1 MTMIVTDIRGQALS
15 GASQDN
21 ALVYSD
27 AVRLFSIYAGDPV
40 SAADRMIEAQ
50 PGFVMAHALKAWL
63 YLLGTAPAAIPV
75 ARAAIQ
81 AAEAVP
87 ATSRERGHLAA
98 LAHLA
103 DGRWHEASRVIED
116 VAIEHPHDLLA
127 LIAGHQL
134 DYFTGN
140 GRLLKDR
147 IARAL
152 PNWSGDMPGRHALLA
167 MHAFGLEE
175 NGLYDQAERQGRAA
189 LAIEAS
195 DGWARHAVAHVLE
208 MQGRHDEGIAF
219 MREDLPSWTT
229 DSFLA
234 VHNWWHLA
242 LYHLEL
248 GQIDEVLALVD
259 GPIMGV
265 AMPQIMDLIDA
276 SAMLWRLHLRGIDVG
291 PRWHRLT
298 ERYQAGW
305 SAGGYAFTDFHA
317 MMAFVGAGRRDLI
330 EQTIEAQ
337 GIALLSAGDNA
348 DFTREVGYPLM
359 RALKAF
365 GEGGYA
371 EAVRLI
377 RPIRSLAIRFGGS
390 NAQRDIVDLT
400 LIEAAFRSGERTLAR
415 ALAAERVA
423 AKHDSPLAKLF
434 ARRAGLIGC
443 AAEGCTCPQ
452 CLASAA
458 A

>member
-1 MTMIVTDIRGQALS
+1 MMTITDIRGHALS
-15 GASQDN
+15 GTNRDA
-21 ALVYSD
+21 ALAYSD
-27 AVRLFSIYAGDPV
+27 AVRQFSMFSGDPV
-40 SAADRMIEAQ
+40 SAADRLIEAQ

-63 YLLGTAPAAIPV
+63 YLLGGAPAAIPV
-75 ARAAIQ
+75 ARAAIL
-81 AAEAVP
+81 AGESVP
-87 ATSRERGHLAA
+87 ATTQERGHLAA
-98 LAHLA
+98 LGHLA
-103 DGRWHEASRVIED
+103 AGRWHEASRVIED
-116 VAIEHPHDLLA
+116 VAIEHPRDLLA

-140 GRLLKDR
+140 ARLLKER

-152 PNWSGDMPGRHALLA
+152 PNWSQDTPGRHAILA

-175 NGLYDQAERQGRAA
+175 NALYDQAERQGRAA
-189 LAIEAS
+189 LAIEAG

-208 MQGRHDEGIAF
+208 MQGRHDEGITF

-259 GPIMGV
+259 GPIMGG
-265 AMPQIMDLIDA
+265 ATPQIMDLIDA

-291 PRWHRLT
+291 PRWHRLADS
-298 ERYQAGW
+298 YKAGW

-317 MMAFVGAGRRDLI
+317 VMAFVGAGRREMI

-337 GIALLSAGDNA
+337 GIALLAAGDNA

-365 GEGGYA
+365 GDGHYGET
-371 EAVRLI
+371 VRLI
-377 RPIRSLAIRFGGS
+377 RPIRSLAARFGGS
-390 NAQRDIVDLT
+390 NAQRDIIDLT
-400 LIEAAFRSGERTLAR
+400 LIEAAFRSGERSLAK
-415 ALAAERVA
+415 ALAAERVM

-434 ARRAGLIGC
+434 ARRAGLQGC
-443 AAEGCTCPQ
+443 AGTSCTCPQ
-452 CLASAA
+452 CAA
-458 A
+458 GIAA